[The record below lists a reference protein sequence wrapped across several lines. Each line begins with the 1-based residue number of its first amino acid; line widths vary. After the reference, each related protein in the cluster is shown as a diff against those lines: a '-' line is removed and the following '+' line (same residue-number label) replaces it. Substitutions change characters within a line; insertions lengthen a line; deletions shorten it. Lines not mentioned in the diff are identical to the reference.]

1 MQVVVVTPPSALISV
16 SLAKQHLRVDT
27 SSDDDLITF
36 YIAAAQSMIDGP
48 GGWLGRAIGV
58 QTLELRLNGFPHAIW
73 GWSSG
78 SSSLFYGSE
87 PTPGA
92 LYGSHLGSPSVS
104 LPYPPLIEVTS
115 VTYEDANGVQ
125 QTLPSSAFLASDE
138 GLGPSFGTIFPSGRW
153 QPGAVRIQYRAG
165 YDTIPPAIAAAMLL
179 MVGDL
184 YGNRSTVETGVR
196 AAAVSVPMS
205 ATVEALLAPYR
216 VIG

>member
-1 MQVVVVTPPSALISV
+1 MQVVVVTPPSPFVDLD
-16 SLAKQHLRVDT
+16 LAKQHLRVDG
-27 SSDDDLITF
+27 SDDDSLISL

-58 QTLELRLNGFPHAIW
+58 QTLELRLDGFPPAIW

-78 SSSLFYGSE
+78 NTGLFFGSE
-87 PTPGA
+87 PSSGP
-92 LYGSHLGSPSVS
+92 LYGSRLGSPSIT
-104 LPYPPLIEVTS
+104 LPYPPLIQVNS

-125 QTLPSSAFLASDE
+125 QALPSSAFLASDE
-138 GLGPSFGTIFPSGRW
+138 GLTASFGTVFPSGRW
-153 QPGAVRIQYRAG
+153 EPRSVRIQYDAG
-165 YDTIPPAIAAAMLL
+165 YALIPAAISAAMLL

-184 YGNRSTVETGVR
+184 YGNRTTVETGVR